1 MSEFDAVSHP
11 SHYTEGR
18 EYEPRKVIMDWGL
31 DFYLGNT
38 VKYISRAGR
47 KNDALEDLKKAKQY
61 LEWEIEMIE
70 EKNKKELDDLVM
82 QDETHNDLFLRFWH
96 GDGTHT
102 DVTKGEYYER

>member
-1 MSEFDAVSHP
+1 MSEFDAVKHP

-70 EKNKKELDDLVM
+70 EKEETFKKNM
-82 QDETHNDLFLRFWH
+82 AIWNAKHYKIQ
-96 GDGTHT
+96 
-102 DVTKGEYYER
+102 GENNEK